1 MESCCGISLNE
12 TAMAAYKEAFL
23 LIDRDADGLVSVNDL
38 KRILHQVGQDK
49 TAEDVAEIF
58 LSFPGKDG
66 RIDMCTF
73 LRFCFVADTSHSDS
87 REYTAPMLYAFNL
100 ARILNTGSMLVHLD
114 TSPGGKLSQHFE
126 QELDADADAR
136 TDYQTLR
143 ARSAATDL

>member
-23 LIDRDADGLVSVNDL
+23 LIDRDADGLVSINDL

-66 RIDMCTF
+66 RIDMCRW
-73 LRFCFVADTSHSDS
+73 LKLKG
-87 REYTAPMLYAFNL
+87 MLDMIN
-100 ARILNTGSMLVHLD
+100 ARCHICGSFFRV
-114 TSPGGKLSQHFE
+114 S
-126 QELDADADAR
+126 
-136 TDYQTLR
+136 
-143 ARSAATDL
+143 